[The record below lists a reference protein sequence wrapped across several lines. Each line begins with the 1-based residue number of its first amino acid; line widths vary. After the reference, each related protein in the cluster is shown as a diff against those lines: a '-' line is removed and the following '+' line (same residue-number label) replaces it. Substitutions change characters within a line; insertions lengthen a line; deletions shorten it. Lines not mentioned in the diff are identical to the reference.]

1 MKILAIRLAR
11 FGDIVL
17 LLPALTWLKEQL
29 PESHLTFLTD
39 ERWAPLAHMCPAIDE
54 VVTVNRLGM
63 RDGGKFRA
71 LVGIWQLGQKL
82 RKGAFDVAIDCHGFR
97 ESSLLAW
104 WSGAPKRLGLRRF
117 DQSYLGFCFNV
128 PPFVEDKSLHVS
140 EMFLRLVRA
149 LTPNDVATAPKSPA
163 LVVPPDARLWAE
175 KTLPAHPYVAL
186 YVDAPVPE
194 RRWPLEQY
202 AAVARYVVN
211 HWKAPVVVVGGGQVA
226 VTTTQFGEGVSVHS
240 SLSVP
245 RLAATV
251 ASAAVLVSN
260 DTGPMHLGP
269 ALGVPTLGIFSVGLP
284 EHFQPHGVNDQYV
297 RGNPIEKV
305 TVQEVLERLDRLWT
319 LAGRLRSES
328 NPSGR

>member
-17 LLPALTWLKEQL
+17 LLPALTWLKAQL
-29 PESHLTFLTD
+29 PGSHLTFATD
-39 ERWAPLAHMCPAIDE
+39 ERWAPLAGMCPAIDE
-54 VVTVNRLGM
+54 VVTVDRLGM
-63 RDGGKFRA
+63 RDGAKSKA
-71 LVGIWQLGQKL
+71 IAGIWQLGQTL

-97 ESSLLAW
+97 ESSLMAW

-128 PPFVEDKSLHVS
+128 PPVLEDKSIHVS

-149 LTPNDVATAPKSPA
+149 LTPNEPVAAPSAPA
-163 LVVPPDARLWAE
+163 IVVPPEARLWAE
-175 KTLPAHPYVAL
+175 ESLPAPRYALL

-194 RRWPLEQY
+194 RRWPLKHF
-202 AAVARYVVN
+202 AAVARHIVN
-211 HWKAPVVVVGGGQVA
+211 HWRSPVVVVGGGQVE
-226 VTTTQFGEGVSVHS
+226 VTKEQFGEGVSIHA
-240 SLSVP
+240 SLSIP

-284 EHFQPHGVNDQYV
+284 EHFRPNGVNDQYV
-297 RGNPIEKV
+297 RGNPIDTV
-305 TVQEVLERLDRLWT
+305 TEQQVLERLDRLWA
-319 LAGRLRSES
+319 LAERAQ
-328 NPSGR
+328 SGGKP